1 MNLQAQQKTRKQS
14 KGQILEIFEQI
25 KPTHYIQDTAN
36 GVSTKSFTKQIR
48 YQSQNPKMSNQKE
61 LTDFQRT
68 ELEKQKRNQE
78 YLFHIGNHARTVSDI
93 LKFRYDQYKQTLGQ
107 QEQQSEEQQ
116 RMQYQNQQSIWQNST
131 TMIQQYQQYHQAQ
144 ESNIKRSNTLSN
156 LQSQKS
162 GVKICNSASKQSE
175 KNQNTQKLLYKP
187 AQIQSQ
193 KAISSILG
201 SAESNISPIK
211 KSYNEDLATAG
222 DTRDNF
228 ASLSG
233 GSLKSNPNNF
243 SFQDRKYVS
252 EKDYL
257 SIQRNLFDSIDTQK
271 NSSIQNQQCSSIVQS
286 KKESDEIDFNKQSKL
301 EKQNNQTFNKEDRL
315 LQSPASLHLN
325 QKSQSQDYLAQ
336 KNPTQ
341 QQQMSPHLIQPSHL
355 LFVDSQ
361 QNQNQINYPNQFISS
376 ISQTSGQ
383 QNQTQEQFK
392 IDQFKN
398 NQINNNQKFL
408 NQINYSQYNS
418 IPSLDISQ
426 AQNKEGIINTD
437 IKPIQKY
444 QENLQST
451 STIETNQLAQANKI
465 TESKFT
471 NFAKSNDQ
479 SQMQSAS
486 DIYSF
491 NQPYSTSQ
499 ISSQILSTERQ
510 FKIKL
515 TKITKD
521 SQISEEYQI
530 NKSPSSFTQLENKQD
545 LLIKFA
551 EARKQEHLNNLYDD
565 AQSDFSKTPQTN
577 KSEVIKRFK
586 ASQIFDQN
594 QSQANSKPSQ
604 NKSSQI
610 YYNNNSQYDFAN
622 SVKEINN
629 EHKYTN
635 LMSSAQQQNLSHQIP
650 TLSGM
655 GRINNFIRK
664 SQEGNKQSNYF
675 TQISDSQ
682 IQNAGNVTKQSASF
696 NPNYHLLESYTN
708 SLVKQNNN
716 ETLNPLN
723 TQNQIKNLIDYNS
736 PKQNIQ
742 NIQASGLYNQSSFQQ
757 ETKSSLSMIK
767 NIFESTLNNQEN
779 PSNQNLISSSPKN
792 LELNIILSKYQSNKE
807 KQNLRQSSQFQQQTP
822 SIQLETKN
830 SFAKSIDQHFS
841 QQNTRLSNTLA
852 ELNQSSQVKNSLTVL
867 ENQKI
872 QQIMDDIQAKISLK
886 KSQSLEQSGIAMQSS
901 SNKFSQYFEKKT
913 SNSQVIDNGM
923 NEQNGLIVSFANNSL
938 VGQSTIESSKNIAN
952 QMNYYIN
959 SASQIVIDEA
969 YNKQKIEKNPVSAQF
984 ILQDN
989 QTATSQTDSKKDI
1002 ENPTSQN
1009 NYNLTLEGEQNQSDN
1024 PPSERKKMHADF
1036 SSDKSQKGEQDKTF
1050 DSENRDEMSIKQTTQ
1065 FEKKAET
1072 LSNTYDMSQLL
1083 CQTPLQQHGQHIR
1096 LMSGGNM
1103 EHLTLNNS
1111 IQSTFP
1117 FEQIQSN
1124 QTTSYNNYSN
1134 FTTSNNLQSANNHQS
1149 KNQEVGL
1156 NLQNSFDNG
1165 EQNIQ
1170 IQVKSS
1176 QITRQSQEKREQ
1188 QNPELE
1194 LEKKSSKEI
1203 GRSQD
1208 SNLNTPQKCSE
1219 NLQQLLNDN
1228 QQSKYNTP
1236 QTIVSAQPNELENQ
1250 NIYEDQEVQYVQT
1263 ATHNQ
1268 ERELQEYDKQNFT
1281 NPELLNQSKQL
1292 QESQNRDLQV
1302 QAAHHNKEKELQE
1315 YNNQNIANIEQ
1326 LNKSKQLQE
1335 SQKGDQNQQENSML
1349 QGQIGENE
1357 NEKQKNIQKNINHVR
1372 FNNLVKQ
1379 MQENSPCHNLGYYHY
1394 ETINIDGKILKDVYQ
1409 QTDNIEKKEISV
1421 QTIEQSKRNSIFDE
1435 CTKLFSPK
1443 MKFIEPEFKDNE
1455 CMMLNMSNNSSQY
1468 DHKDS
1473 IKEQHE
1479 GGFNYD
1485 QNQQKNLRKSDF
1497 FKQQPNQQQ
1506 QQQTSSNG
1514 NHETGIINSSLY
1526 NSQKLAS
1533 DNEEVIKRQ
1542 YQIYDKI
1549 FDAGELPVVD
1559 CTEQDNIFK
1568 EWYQSDQSNFK
1579 NRRYSNQISDSEKK
1593 NIQQQI
1599 DNIVNKRAYKNQQA
1613 LMNQQK
1619 NSQSNQPQIGKN
1631 KSKQQTKVPNKQNQ
1645 KSIKFNNKIE
1655 TRNIPKNSKQKNSAI
1670 PGNNTERVF
1679 ERLYPKQVKQQQ
1691 EQIFEIKKDTSKSKS
1706 KGRATSQFKTQEEMD
1721 FIKINKQKVPYMMRK
1736 KVEDKFQLFKKAVE
1750 VNLENMIQDQK
1761 SHQIKSIVLDDEIKD
1776 QDNLQEIY
1784 QRSLSNRTQK
1794 NLVSYDS
1801 QTMTNLARYN
1811 PSYNP

>member
-48 YQSQNPKMSNQKE
+48 YQSSNPKMNNSKE
-61 LTDFQRT
+61 LTEFQRT

-107 QEQQSEEQQ
+107 QEQQQEEQS
-116 RMQYQNQQSIWQNST
+116 RVQYQNQQQIWQNST
-131 TMIQQYQQYHQAQ
+131 TLIQQYQQYHQVSEAN
-144 ESNIKRSNTLSN
+144 SKRSNTLSN
-156 LQSQKS
+156 LQSQKA
-162 GVKICNSASKQSE
+162 GVQFSNSACKQST
-175 KNQNTQKLLYKP
+175 KDQNTQKLQYKP
-187 AQIQSQ
+187 AQIQSS
-193 KAISSILG
+193 KAITSILG

-211 KSYNEDLATAG
+211 KSYNEELATAG

-233 GSLKSNPNNF
+233 GSLKSNTNNF

-252 EKDYL
+252 DKDYL

-271 NSSIQNQQCSSIVQS
+271 NSSIQNQQCSSISQS
-286 KKESDEIDFNKQSKL
+286 KKESDEIDFIKQSKL
-301 EKQNNQTFNKEDRL
+301 EKQNNQTFCKENRL
-315 LQSPASLHLN
+315 LQSPASYDLN
-325 QKSQSQDYLAQ
+325 QKSQSQDYLTL

-341 QQQMSPHLIQPSHL
+341 QQTFQQQPTQHNNL
-355 LFVDSQ
+355 LFGNQS
-361 QNQNQINYPNQFISS
+361 NQNQINYQNQFNSS
-376 ISQTSGQ
+376 NSQMGGQ
-383 QNQTQEQFK
+383 QNKTHEQMTIGQFK
-392 IDQFKN
+392 E
-398 NQINNNQKFL
+398 NQISENQRSL
-408 NQINYSQYNS
+408 SQINISTNN
-418 IPSLDISQ
+418 IVPLLDISQ
-426 AQNKEGIINTD
+426 AQRLEGTSNKD

-451 STIETNQLAQANKI
+451 STIETNQFALGNKI

-479 SQMQSAS
+479 SQVQSAL
-486 DIYSF
+486 DIHSF

-499 ISSQILSTERQ
+499 ISSPILSSERQ

-521 SQISEEYQI
+521 SQISEEYQL

-551 EARKQEHLNNLYDD
+551 EARKQQHLNHLYDET
-565 AQSDFSKTPQTN
+565 QSDFSKTPQTN

-586 ASQIFDQN
+586 ASQIFDTN
-594 QSQANSKPSQ
+594 QTPANTNSNQ

-610 YYNNNSQYDFAN
+610 YYNNINQHDFTN

-635 LMSSAQQQNLSHQIP
+635 LMSSAQQQNLSHQMPI
-650 TLSGM
+650 LNGM

-675 TQISDSQ
+675 AQAAEPQ
-682 IQNAGNVTKQSASF
+682 IQNSANVMKQSASF
-696 NPNYHLLESYTN
+696 NPNYHILESYTN
-708 SLVKQNNN
+708 SLVKPNNY
-716 ETLNPLN
+716 EVLNHL
-723 TQNQIKNLIDYNS
+723 TQAQNQIKYTQNYNS
-736 PKQNIQ
+736 PKLNSQTLGPQ
-742 NIQASGLYNQSSFQQ
+742 NQSSCQQ

-779 PSNQNLISSSPKN
+779 PQNQNFTTSSPKN
-792 LELNIILSKYQSNKE
+792 LELNMILSKYQSNKE
-807 KQNLRQSSQFQQQTP
+807 KQNLRQSSQFQQQTS

-830 SFAKSIDQHFS
+830 SLAKSIDQHFS
-841 QQNTRLSNTLA
+841 QQNTRLSNTLT
-852 ELNQSSQVKNSLTVL
+852 EQNQNSQVKNSLTVL
-867 ENQKI
+867 ENEKI

-886 KSQSLEQSGIAMQSS
+886 KSQSLEQSGIANQS
-901 SNKFSQYFEKKT
+901 SNKFSQYFEKKD
-913 SNSQVIDNGM
+913 SNSQMNNNGIS
-923 NEQNGLIVSFANNSL
+923 EQNGLIVSFANNSI

-952 QMNYYIN
+952 QMNCHLD
-959 SASQIVIDEA
+959 SASQIVTDLVN
-969 YNKQKIEKNPVSAQF
+969 NKQKIENNPLSAQF
-984 ILQDN
+984 ILQDS
-989 QTATSQTDSKKDI
+989 QTTSQQAESKREI
-1002 ENPTSQN
+1002 EKPSSQN
-1009 NYNLTLEGEQNQSDN
+1009 NFNLTFVGAQNQIDN
-1024 PPSERKKMHADF
+1024 PLSERQKMQADF

-1050 DSENRDEMSIKQTTQ
+1050 DSENRDEISIKQTTQ
-1065 FEKKAET
+1065 FEKKAEN
-1072 LSNTYDMSQLL
+1072 LSNTYDMSQFL

-1103 EHLTLNNS
+1103 ENLTLNNS
-1111 IQSTFP
+1111 IQSSYP

-1124 QTTSYNNYSN
+1124 QTTSYNNYSSL
-1134 FTTSNNLQSANNHQS
+1134 TTQNNLQSANNHQS
-1149 KNQEVGL
+1149 KNKEVGL
-1156 NLQNSFDNG
+1156 DLQNSFDNG

-1170 IQVKSS
+1170 TQAKCTQQVK
-1176 QITRQSQEKREQ
+1176 QSQEIKEQ
-1188 QNPELE
+1188 QNLNIQ
-1194 LEKKSSKEI
+1194 LQKQSSKEI
-1203 GRSQD
+1203 GKSQE
-1208 SNLNTPQKCSE
+1208 SNLNTPQKYSE
-1219 NLQQLLNDN
+1219 DLQQQLNDN
-1228 QQSKYNTP
+1228 QQSNYRTP
-1236 QTIVSAQPNELENQ
+1236 QTLVS
-1250 NIYEDQEVQYVQT
+1250 V
-1263 ATHNQ
+1263 
-1268 ERELQEYDKQNFT
+1268 
-1281 NPELLNQSKQL
+1281 QSKELSNQHI
-1292 QESQNRDLQV
+1292 QEEQEDLQI
-1302 QAAHHNKEKELQE
+1302 QSANHNDQRELQE
-1315 YNNQNIANIEQ
+1315 YNNFNNSDQ
-1326 LNKSKQLQE
+1326 LNSNKQINELQ
-1335 SQKGDQNQQENSML
+1335 SIDPNQQEIPKIQEYEQSEL
-1349 QGQIGENE
+1349 ENPQH
-1357 NEKQKNIQKNINHVR
+1357 KKNTNHVR

-1379 MQENSPCHNLGYYHY
+1379 MQENSPHQNLGYYHY
-1394 ETINIDGKILKDVYQ
+1394 ETINIDGKILKDIYQ
-1409 QTDNIEKKEISV
+1409 QTENIEKKEISV
-1421 QTIEQSKRNSIFDE
+1421 QTMEQSKRNSIFDE

-1473 IKEQHE
+1473 IKEQQD
-1479 GGFNYD
+1479 GAID
-1485 QNQQKNLRKSDF
+1485 QSQQKNLRKSDF
-1497 FKQQPNQQQ
+1497 FKQHPAQQQ

-1526 NSQKLAS
+1526 NSQKLVS
-1533 DNEEVIKRQ
+1533 DNEEVIKKQ

-1549 FDAGELPVVD
+1549 FEAGELPIVD
-1559 CTEQDNIFK
+1559 YTEQDNIFK

-1579 NRRYSNQISDSEKK
+1579 NRRYSNQLSDTEKK

-1599 DNIVNKRAYKNQQA
+1599 ENIVNKQAYKNQQQ
-1613 LMNQQK
+1613 LKNQQNAQ
-1619 NSQSNQPQIGKN
+1619 NSQLQNGKN
-1631 KSKQQTKVPNKQNQ
+1631 KGKQQAQVANKQNQ

-1655 TRNIPKNSKQKNSAI
+1655 TRNIPKNQKQKSSAI
-1670 PGNNTERVF
+1670 AGNNTERVF

-1691 EQIFEIKKDTSKSKS
+1691 EQIFEVKKNTSKSKS
-1706 KGRATSQFKTQEEMD
+1706 KGRASSQYKTQEEMD

-1761 SHQIKSIVLDDEIKD
+1761 SHQIKSIILDDEVRD
-1776 QDNLQEIY
+1776 QENLQEIY